1 MLVKRFLGII
11 FGDNRIRIGVILMND
26 RMECHRYDDVIN
38 RQHPT
43 SNKHPRMSSM
53 NRAAQFAPF
62 AALTGYEESIEETAR
77 LTDRRIELSED
88 DIEELN
94 AKLNFIQEHI
104 KERPEVTIT
113 YFQPYERKEGGAYI
127 TVTGK
132 VRRIDEVNKVLVFED
147 ERTVGIDVITNLNIK
162 KEGST

>member
-1 MLVKRFLGII
+1 MTDGREFHKY
-11 FGDNRIRIGVILMND
+11 
-26 RMECHRYDDVIN
+26 EDVIN

-43 SNKHPRMSSM
+43 SKKHPRMSNM

-77 LTDRRIELSED
+77 LTDRKIELSE
-88 DIEELN
+88 EEIAEIN
-94 AKLNFIQEHI
+94 EKLNFIQENI

-113 YFQPYERKEGGAYI
+113 YFQPDERKEGGAYI

-132 VRRIDEVNKVLVFED
+132 VRRIDEVNRVMVFED
-147 ERTVGIDVITNLNIK
+147 ERIVWIESMINVNTK
-162 KEGST
+162 K

>member
-1 MLVKRFLGII
+1 M
-11 FGDNRIRIGVILMND
+11 DY
-26 RMECHRYDDVIN
+26 HRYDDVIY

-43 SNKHPRMSSM
+43 SKKHPRMSRM

-77 LTDRRIELSED
+77 LTDHRIELSEYE
-88 DIEELN
+88 IEELN

-113 YFQPYERKEGGAYI
+113 YFQPDGRKEGGSYI

-132 VRRIDEVNKVLVFED
+132 VRRIDEVNRVVVFED
-147 ERTVGIDVITNLNIK
+147 ERIVWIDAIISLNAK
-162 KEGST
+162 KEGSAQ

>member
-1 MLVKRFLGII
+1 M
-11 FGDNRIRIGVILMND
+11 DY
-26 RMECHRYDDVIN
+26 HRYDDVIY

-43 SNKHPRMSSM
+43 SKKHPRMSRM

-77 LTDRRIELSED
+77 LTDHRIELSEYE
-88 DIEELN
+88 IEELN

-113 YFQPYERKEGGAYI
+113 YFQPDERKEGGSYI

-132 VRRIDEVNKVLVFED
+132 VRRIDEVNRILVFDD
-147 ERTVGIDVITNLNIK
+147 ERTVAINAIISTNTK
-162 KEGST
+162 KECSA

>member
-1 MLVKRFLGII
+1 
-11 FGDNRIRIGVILMND
+11 MNNED
-26 RMECHRYDDVIN
+26 YHRYDDVIW

-43 SNKHPRMSSM
+43 SKKHPRMSSM

-77 LTDRRIELSED
+77 LTDRRIELSEYE
-88 DIEELN
+88 IEELN

-113 YFQPYERKEGGAYI
+113 YFQPDERKEGGAYI
-127 TVTGK
+127 TFTGK
-132 VRRIDEVNKVLVFED
+132 VRRVDEVNKVVVFDD

-162 KEGST
+162 KEGSAR

>member
-1 MLVKRFLGII
+1 
-11 FGDNRIRIGVILMND
+11 MND

-43 SNKHPRMSSM
+43 SKKHPRMSNM

-104 KERPEVTIT
+104 KERPEVTVT
-113 YFQPYERKEGGAYI
+113 YFQPDERKEGGAYI

-132 VRRIDEVNKVLVFED
+132 VRRIDKFNQIIIFENSMEITMEKVF
-147 ERTVGIDVITNLNIK
+147 NIL
-162 KEGST
+162 

>member
-1 MLVKRFLGII
+1 
-11 FGDNRIRIGVILMND
+11 
-26 RMECHRYDDVIN
+26 MECHRYDDVIN

-43 SNKHPRMSSM
+43 SKKHPRMSRM

-77 LTDRRIELSED
+77 LTDRRIELSEYEM
-88 DIEELN
+88 EELN

-113 YFQPYERKEGGAYI
+113 YFQPDERKEGGEYV
-127 TVTGK
+127 TVTGR
-132 VRRIDEVNKVLVFED
+132 VRRIDEVNGVVVFEGETILD
-147 ERTVGIDVITNLNIK
+147 INTITDIK
-162 KEGST
+162 KEGSV

>member
-1 MLVKRFLGII
+1 
-11 FGDNRIRIGVILMND
+11 MNNED
-26 RMECHRYDDVIN
+26 YHRYDDVIW

-43 SNKHPRMSSM
+43 SKKYPRMSRM

-104 KERPEVTIT
+104 KERPEVTVT
-113 YFQPYERKEGGAYI
+113 YFQPDERKEGGAYI

-132 VRRIDEVNKVLVFED
+132 VRRIDEGNNVLIF
-147 ERTVGIDVITNLNIK
+147 VGEQEIEINFIADIIV
-162 KEGST
+162 KE

>member
-1 MLVKRFLGII
+1 
-11 FGDNRIRIGVILMND
+11 MND

-43 SNKHPRMSSM
+43 SKKYPRMSNM

-62 AALTGYEESIEETAR
+62 AALTGYEESIEETTR
-77 LTDRRIELSED
+77 LTDRRIELSEYE
-88 DIEELN
+88 IEELN

-104 KERPEVTIT
+104 KERPEVTII
-113 YFQPYERKEGGAYI
+113 YFQPDERKEGGSYI

-132 VRRIDEVNKVLVFED
+132 VRRLDRCLEMIVMDNMEINMRDISAIEIFD
-147 ERTVGIDVITNLNIK
+147 I
-162 KEGST
+162 

>member
-1 MLVKRFLGII
+1 M
-11 FGDNRIRIGVILMND
+11 DY
-26 RMECHRYDDVIN
+26 HRYDDVIY

-43 SNKHPRMSSM
+43 SKKHPRMSRM

-77 LTDRRIELSED
+77 LTDRRIELSEFE
-88 DIEELN
+88 IEELN

-113 YFQPYERKEGGAYI
+113 YFQPDERKEGGSYI
-127 TVTGK
+127 TVSGK
-132 VRRIDEVNKVLVFED
+132 VRRIDEASKVLVFED
-147 ERTVGIDVITNLNIK
+147 EKIICIGVIVGLYIV
-162 KEGST
+162 

>member
-1 MLVKRFLGII
+1 
-11 FGDNRIRIGVILMND
+11 MND

-43 SNKHPRMSSM
+43 SKKHPRMSSM

-77 LTDRRIELSED
+77 LTDRRIELSEYK
-88 DIEELN
+88 IEELN

-104 KERPEVTIT
+104 KERPEVIAT
-113 YFQPYERKEGGAYI
+113 YFQPDERKEGGKYL
-127 TVTGK
+127 TVTGN
-132 VRRIDEVNKVLVFED
+132 VRWIDEVNGVMVFEGETILD
-147 ERTVGIDVITNLNIK
+147 INTITDIE
-162 KEGST
+162 KEDFA

>member
-1 MLVKRFLGII
+1 MHRE
-11 FGDNRIRIGVILMND
+11 NGVILMND
-26 RMECHRYDDVIN
+26 RMECHSYDDVIN

-43 SNKHPRMSSM
+43 SKKHPRMSRM

-77 LTDRRIELSED
+77 LTDRRIELSEYE
-88 DIEELN
+88 IEELN

-113 YFQPYERKEGGAYI
+113 YFRPDEKKEGGAYI
-127 TVTGK
+127 TITGK
-132 VRRIDEVNKVLVFED
+132 VRRIDEVNKTVMFE
-147 ERTVGIDVITNLNIK
+147 EKGNILIELIVNLQLKIIL
-162 KEGST
+162 

>member
-1 MLVKRFLGII
+1 
-11 FGDNRIRIGVILMND
+11 MND

-43 SNKHPRMSSM
+43 SKKHPRMSRM

-77 LTDRRIELSED
+77 LTYRKIELSEYE
-88 DIEELN
+88 IEELN

-113 YFQPYERKEGGAYI
+113 YFQPDERKEGGFYI

-132 VRRIDEVNKVLVFED
+132 VRRIDEVNRVLVFED
-147 ERTVGIDVITNLNIK
+147 GRMVLIDIIIYLYFK
-162 KEGST
+162 

>member
-1 MLVKRFLGII
+1 MQEQDYFPYFEILS
-11 FGDNRIRIGVILMND
+11 RI
-26 RMECHRYDDVIN
+26 
-38 RQHPT
+38 HPT
-43 SNKHPRMSSM
+43 SKKHPRMSRM

-77 LTDRRIELSED
+77 LTDRRIELSEYE
-88 DIEELN
+88 IEELN

-113 YFQPYERKEGGAYI
+113 YFQPDERKEGGAYI

-132 VRRIDEVNKVLVFED
+132 VRRIDEVNKVVVLENESVIWIEKIIDLYGKED
-147 ERTVGIDVITNLNIK
+147 
-162 KEGST
+162 

>member
-1 MLVKRFLGII
+1 
-11 FGDNRIRIGVILMND
+11 MND
-26 RMECHRYDDVIN
+26 SMECHRYDDVIN

-43 SNKHPRMSSM
+43 SKKHPRMSNI

-62 AALTGYEESIEETAR
+62 AALTGYEEYIEETAR
-77 LTDRRIELSED
+77 LTDRRIELSEY

-113 YFQPYERKEGGAYI
+113 YFQPDERKEGGAYI

-132 VRRIDEVNKVLVFED
+132 VRRIDEVNRVLVFDD
-147 ERTVGIDVITNLNIK
+147 ERVVWIESMINVNTK
-162 KEGST
+162 K

>member
-1 MLVKRFLGII
+1 
-11 FGDNRIRIGVILMND
+11 MNY
-26 RMECHRYDDVIN
+26 HRYDDVIN

-43 SNKHPRMSSM
+43 SKKHPRMSRM

-62 AALTGYEESIEETAR
+62 AALTGYEKSIEETAR
-77 LTDRRIELSED
+77 LTDRRIELSEYE
-88 DIEELN
+88 IEELN

-113 YFQPYERKEGGAYI
+113 YFQPDERKEGGAYI

-132 VRRIDEVNKVLVFED
+132 VRRIDKFNQIIIFENSMEITMEKVF
-147 ERTVGIDVITNLNIK
+147 NIL
-162 KEGST
+162 